1 MIPGNRMGWR
11 VYSRYKGT
19 NQLKAGSQKM
29 NPEPQS
35 CLLASAMEY
44 GLNPPLTLAFS
55 SDYTA
60 LGELA
65 HSCTRAHSEGYP

>member
-1 MIPGNRMGWR
+1 MAPGDWTGWH

-35 CLLASAMEY
+35 CVLASAIEY
-44 GLNPPLTLAFS
+44 GLNPPLTLI
-55 SDYTA
+55 
-60 LGELA
+60 
-65 HSCTRAHSEGYP
+65 